1 MGCRSG
7 RLLPCKKPGWKTHG
21 PVLPRQLPS
30 PAPVLLESGLDEAG
44 STSPSWLG
52 RPGEGDL
59 GRLCP
64 WSSSELSSVF
74 VGQSQLPGCALQMH
88 LPHQK
93 AASFGG
99 RGEGGAGSGPD
110 TFALQALLPPSPLS
124 HDWTKLGLVGD
135 TVQWFLGRAPLFF
148 PRVKQKAECGLTF
161 RSPQFLLVYRFPPHS
176 PTLTVSKACYAY
188 KMTRC
193 VDRHCSALGT

>member
-52 RPGEGDL
+52 TPGEGDL

-74 VGQSQLPGCALQMH
+74 VGQPQLPDCALQVH

-99 RGEGGAGSGPD
+99 RGSGEGLGVVLTP
-110 TFALQALLPPSPLS
+110 LPSKPSSHPHLCPMTGLS
-124 HDWTKLGLVGD
+124 LG
-135 TVQWFLGRAPLFF
+135 W
-148 PRVKQKAECGLTF
+148 
-161 RSPQFLLVYRFPPHS
+161 
-176 PTLTVSKACYAY
+176 
-188 KMTRC
+188 
-193 VDRHCSALGT
+193 LGTRSSGSLGELRFSFPV